1 MGEGAANLWSSIRD
15 SHAQL
20 KQKEHEKILHEER
33 LKREKEEQ
41 EAARLKAIEEARIKQ
56 QEEEERERE
65 EAKKRA
71 EREIEEA
78 RLKAKRDREKKVEDD
93 EEADLLSLDSF
104 PSLAGPGLL
113 GMNISGKVMSD
124 IRSSLKATTTID
136 QTSSNTE

>member
-1 MGEGAANLWSSIRD
+1 M
-15 SHAQL
+15 
-20 KQKEHEKILHEER
+20 
-33 LKREKEEQ
+33 
-41 EAARLKAIEEARIKQ
+41 
-56 QEEEERERE
+56 RERE

-78 RLKAKRDREKKVEDD
+78 RQKAKRDREKKVEDD